1 MIQNYAIIDY
11 GQTLWY
17 NSITNCSLSIFFLQ
31 YEMMKLEIC
40 YVSLFNTINAHIYR
54 CLYNFSIL

>member
-17 NSITNCSLSIFFLQ
+17 NSIANCSLSIFFLQ
-31 YEMMKLEIC
+31 YDDFWNDEVSK
-40 YVSLFNTINAHIYR
+40 YVMYHY
-54 CLYNFSIL
+54 